1 MKTEKEI
8 SYWARALYLS
18 LEKNPDNY
26 ESIFSNL
33 KNSLGKKITYLPAII
48 KKAEM
53 IYNKEKKA
61 KLYLSHKFD
70 NAEIIKK
77 IKEEFKGID
86 KIEDEID
93 ENLLAGFR
101 LKTKDILIKASL
113 KDTLIK
119 LKNKIYGYN

>member
-26 ESIFSNL
+26 EAIFSNL

-61 KLYLSHKFD
+61 KLYLSHSFD

-93 ENLLAGFR
+93 ESLLAGFR

>member
-1 MKTEKEI
+1 MNTEKEI
-8 SYWARALYLS
+8 ACWGRALYLS
-18 LEKNPDNY
+18 LEENPDNY
-26 ESIFSNL
+26 ERIFANL
-33 KNSLGKKITYLPAII
+33 KSLLGKKITYLPAII

-61 KLYLSHKFD
+61 KLYISHDFEKED
-70 NAEIIKK
+70 IIKK
-77 IKEEFKGID
+77 IKEKFKGID

-93 ENLLAGFR
+93 ESLLAGFR

-113 KDTLIK
+113 KDTLIE